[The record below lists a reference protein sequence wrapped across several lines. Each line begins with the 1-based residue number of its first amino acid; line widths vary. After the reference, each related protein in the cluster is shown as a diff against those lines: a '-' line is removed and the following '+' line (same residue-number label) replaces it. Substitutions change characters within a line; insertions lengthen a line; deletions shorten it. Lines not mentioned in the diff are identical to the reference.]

1 MGIKILK
8 KNKINENNKNKV
20 FFFSLSMP
28 QITFLSHDPFGSR
41 GKTFKTASVY
51 VQLRSVSFEY
61 WKFSLGFKIEIID
74 SQERSSAILVL
85 RHSRIIDKKKVKA
98 QGHPATVFC
107 EISVRG
113 SKYSLKFYIT
123 WRRLKISR
131 WPFQSGTIFDAYLI
145 NSLRF
150 SEV

>member
-61 WKFSLGFKIEIID
+61 
-74 SQERSSAILVL
+74 
-85 RHSRIIDKKKVKA
+85 
-98 QGHPATVFC
+98 
-107 EISVRG
+107 
-113 SKYSLKFYIT
+113 
-123 WRRLKISR
+123 
-131 WPFQSGTIFDAYLI
+131 
-145 NSLRF
+145 
-150 SEV
+150 